1 MGEAIACAVKRIR
14 QAMPGRLVC
23 SESVHSRHSRVR
35 YDPMEENGPD
45 FHLHVDLTLPI
56 ACGKDGQ
63 SLGWLNLQR
72 CNSLPGHPKRSARRK
87 SKLYIQTPEGTCNFS
102 PGSPDR
108 RRPLFHVGQIYMRT
122 TRPVPGSADAP
133 TPYPVH
139 P

>member
-1 MGEAIACAVKRIR
+1 M
-14 QAMPGRLVC
+14 
-23 SESVHSRHSRVR
+23 R

-45 FHLHVDLTLPI
+45 SHSHVDLTLPI

-63 SLGWLNLQR
+63 SLGWLNPQG
-72 CNSLPGHPKRSARRK
+72 CNSVPGHLTRFARRK
-87 SKLYIQTPEGTCNFS
+87 SKLYVQTPEKTCNFS

-108 RRPLFHVGQIYMRT
+108 RRPLFHIGQICMHI

-133 TPYPVH
+133 TPYPVR